1 MTIQRYKCLDPRGS
15 RSDIQYKSL
24 TERKELIGNK
34 VFLLDICRP
43 NSDTVSRIVKQHMK
57 DFLPDS
63 ELVYHVGDAIQG
75 SGGSCASCR

>member
-43 NSDTVSRIVKQHMK
+43 EFRYRQQNCKAAYERLSS
-57 DFLPDS
+57 
-63 ELVYHVGDAIQG
+63 
-75 SGGSCASCR
+75 